1 MWPCPAPSNVRLSRL
16 ATVWQGILEGS
27 SHSFSWYKVSMCA
40 QLETQDG
47 DMEAMRLPAS
57 LDQGVRLRRQSQEG
71 SSNQVRSGP
80 FSLVINSRRVTG
92 GFTCLLQNTY
102 TAPPKAVMATVER
115 LQRGWEHL
123 KPVPRESC
131 RGWAGF
137 GKETCRRWAGFQII
151 AGSLPGLLALPLL
164 PLPASATL
172 LPVLA
177 TSLCWRMIPCIGDP
191 HSGFGLLDYQLYLQE
206 TEQLW
211 GVQTLLARNLTAGK
225 QQGQDFNMGPDFRF
239 LVLYCLESRLILYTK
254 SPEIFE
260 YFSLPIGKASE
271 LFGSVFL

>member
-1 MWPCPAPSNVRLSRL
+1 MCTVGDPGWRHGSHETACITGPRREVKKTESGREQQPSEVWAFFPGHKFKKSDWWPYLPAPEHLHPS
-16 ATVWQGILEGS
+16 
-27 SHSFSWYKVSMCA
+27 
-40 QLETQDG
+40 
-47 DMEAMRLPAS
+47 
-57 LDQGVRLRRQSQEG
+57 
-71 SSNQVRSGP
+71 
-80 FSLVINSRRVTG
+80 
-92 GFTCLLQNTY
+92 
-102 TAPPKAVMATVER
+102 PKAVMATVER

-137 GKETCRRWAGFQII
+137 GKETCGKWAGFQII

-164 PLPASATL
+164 PLPATATL
-172 LPVLA
+172 PPVLA
-177 TSLCWRMIPCIGDP
+177 TSLCWRMIPRIGDP
-191 HSGFGLLDYQLYLQE
+191 HSDFGLLDYQLYLQE

-211 GVQTLLARNLTAGK
+211 GVQTLLARDLTAGK

-254 SPEIFE
+254 SLEIFE